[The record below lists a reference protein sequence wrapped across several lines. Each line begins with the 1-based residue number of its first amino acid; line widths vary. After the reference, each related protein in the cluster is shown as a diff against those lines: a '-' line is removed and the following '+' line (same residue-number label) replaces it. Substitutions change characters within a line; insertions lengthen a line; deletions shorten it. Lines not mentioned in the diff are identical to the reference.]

1 MSERINW
8 TSRLGFILA
17 SAGAAVGLGAIW
29 KFPYLAG
36 SNGGSAFLFPYVIL
50 SFTIG
55 LVLLLA
61 EIALGGSVK
70 AASSPPTA
78 RSAAKS
84 GPFSATSA
92 FSRAFVCCVFI
103 P

>member
-36 SNGGSAFLFPYVIL
+36 SNGGSAFLFPYLVL

-55 LVLLLA
+55 LTLVIA
-61 EIALGGSVK
+61 EITVRM
-70 AASSPPTA
+70 P
-78 RSAAKS
+78 R
-84 GPFSATSA
+84 
-92 FSRAFVCCVFI
+92 
-103 P
+103 